1 DLIFT
6 FLYYM
11 LSPHKMNIN
20 NKLSSFIAIKDI
32 FFSEVGL
39 GVSANAILLLF
50 HIFTFLLKHRPKP
63 TDLTI
68 SHLALIHTVMLL
80 TMGFIATDL
89 FGSQDIWDDI
99 KCKSVIYL
107 YRLMRGLSISTTCLL
122 SVLQAITLS
131 PRSSCL
137 AKFKQ
142 RPSHNLYGFIFLW
155 VFNMTISA
163 RYIVS
168 LLTSDNLILVTES
181 CSLWPATYLIRY
193 TFFSL
198 LTFRDVFLIGL
209 MALSSDYMVTLLYR
223 HKKQSQHLHS
233 TNLSPKASP
242 EQRATQ
248 TILLLMTFFVVMYFL
263 DFIISFSLGILWNND
278 PVHLCVQMLVTNG
291 YATISPLVLIST
303 EQRIIKALPS
313 MWGKMLNCNFN

>member
-1 DLIFT
+1 
-6 FLYYM
+6 
-11 LSPHKMNIN
+11 MNIN
-20 NKLSSFIAIKDI
+20 NKFSAFIAIKDV

-39 GVSANAILLLF
+39 GISANAILLLF
-50 HIFTFLLKHRPKP
+50 HIFKFLLKHRPKS

-68 SHLALIHTVMLL
+68 GHLALIHIIMLL
-80 TMGFIATDL
+80 TVGFIATDL
-89 FGSQDIWDDI
+89 FGSQEIWDDI

-107 YRLMRGLSISTTCLL
+107 YRLMRGLSISTTSLL

-142 RPSHNLYGFIFLW
+142 KPSHNLCSFIFLW

-168 LLTSDNLILVTES
+168 TVATPNVTSDSLLFVTES
-181 CSLWPATYLIRY
+181 CSLWPATYLIKY

-209 MALSSDYMVTLLYR
+209 MALSSGYMVILLFR
-223 HKKQSQHLHS
+223 HKRQSQHLHS

-248 TILLLMTFFVVMYFL
+248 TILLLMTFFVVIYFL
-263 DFIISFSLGILWNND
+263 DFIICFSLGILWNND

-313 MWGKMLNCNFN
+313 MWGKDSNV